1 MTSARPYSMM
11 LPLWLAA
18 IAMATGPLCGSS
30 LADERPARPNFVII
44 NIDDLGYADI
54 GPFGGKH
61 ATPNLDR
68 MAKEG
73 RRLTSHYAAPV
84 CSPSRASLLTG
95 CYPKRVL
102 PIPHVL
108 FPAAAVGLHP
118 DEVTVAELLREQG
131 YATACIGKWHVGDQ
145 PEFLPT
151 RQGFDYYYG
160 LPYSND
166 MGTAQDG
173 SKSNFGQPLPQPR
186 RNVTAADNPPD
197 GTGLRGSAQTPLPL
211 LENET
216 VIERVRAEEQAEI
229 TRRYTERA
237 VKFIREHREK
247 PFFLY
252 LPHTAVHFPLYPHA
266 EFRGRSSGGLF
277 GDWVQEVDWS
287 VGQVLDT
294 LRELKLAENT
304 LVIFTSDNGGSIR
317 HGSNNEPLRG
327 QKGDTFEGGIRV
339 PTIAWWPGV
348 VPSGTSADE
357 ITTTMDV
364 LPTLVHLAGGSLPQ
378 GRRIDGVNVWPVL
391 SDKVDKEPPR
401 TEFYYFRGLD
411 LRAVRSGPWK
421 LDLRSRELYHLENDL
436 GEKTNVAAQH
446 PDVVQRFLALVQKMD
461 GDLGAS
467 GIGPGC
473 RKLGRVDRALPL
485 IDHDGTIHPGLKKP

>member
-1 MTSARPYSMM
+1 MTSARPYPIW

-18 IAMATGPLCGSS
+18 LAIAAGPLCDRG

-54 GPFGGKH
+54 GPFGGRH
-61 ATPNLDR
+61 PTPNLDR

-108 FPAAAVGLHP
+108 FPDSAVGLHP
-118 DEVTVAELLREQG
+118 DEVTVAEVLRGQG
-131 YATACIGKWHVGDQ
+131 YATACIGKWHLGDQ

-151 RQGFDYYYG
+151 RQGFDYYFG

-166 MGTAQDG
+166 MGPAEDG
-173 SKSNFGQPLPQPR
+173 SKSNFGQPLPRPRNNQLPQRQEDGVRGLAQP
-186 RNVTAADNPPD
+186 
-197 GTGLRGSAQTPLPL
+197 PLPL

-216 VIERVRAEEQAEI
+216 VIERVRGPEQTQL
-229 TRRYTERA
+229 TRQYTERA
-237 VKFIREHREK
+237 VQFIREHRDE

-252 LPHTAVHFPLYPHA
+252 LPHTAVHFPLYPH
-266 EFRGRSSGGLF
+266 EDFRGRSQNGLF
-277 GDWVQEVDWS
+277 GDWVMEVDWS

-294 LRELKLAENT
+294 LRELKLAEKT
-304 LVIFTSDNGGSIR
+304 LVIFTSDNGGAIR
-317 HGSNNEPLRG
+317 HGSSNEPLRG
-327 QKGDTFEGGIRV
+327 GKGDTFEGGIRV

-348 VPSGTSADE
+348 VPAGTSAHE
-357 ITTTMDV
+357 ITSTMDV
-364 LPTLVHLAGGSLPQ
+364 LPTLAYLAGGSLPQ
-378 GRRIDGVNVWPVL
+378 DRRIDGVNVWPVIAGTA
-391 SDKVDKEPPR
+391 DKEPPR

-421 LDLRSRELYHLENDL
+421 LDLRSGELYHLENDL

-446 PDVVQRFLALVQKMD
+446 PDVVQRLKELAAKMEA
-461 GDLGAS
+461 DLGTT

-473 RKLGRVDRALPL
+473 RPLGRVENPLPL
-485 IDHDGTIHPGLKKP
+485 ISNDGTIRPGFEGKKP

>member
-1 MTSARPYSMM
+1 MTSARPNPSWSF
-11 LPLWLAA
+11 WLAA
-18 IAMATGPLCGSS
+18 LALAAGPLC
-30 LADERPARPNFVII
+30 ADGLGDDRPARPNFVII
-44 NIDDLGYADI
+44 NIDDLGYGDV

-61 ATPNLDR
+61 PTPNLDR

-108 FPAAAVGLHP
+108 FPASAVGLHP

-131 YATACIGKWHVGDQ
+131 YATACIGKWHLGDQ

-151 RQGFDYYYG
+151 RQGFDYYFG

-166 MGTAQDG
+166 MGPAEDG
-173 SKSNFGQPLPQPR
+173 AKSSFGQTVRRPRNNQQPQR
-186 RNVTAADNPPD
+186 DEA
-197 GTGLRGSAQTPLPL
+197 GIRGFEQPPLPL

-216 VIERVRAEEQAEI
+216 VIERVRGPEQTQL
-229 TRRYTERA
+229 TRRYTEKA
-237 VKFIREHREK
+237 VKFIREHRDR
-247 PFFLY
+247 PFFVY
-252 LPHTAVHFPLYPHA
+252 LPHTAVHFPLYPH
-266 EFRGRSSGGLF
+266 EDFRGRSQAGLF
-277 GDWVQEVDWS
+277 GDWVMEVDWS

-294 LRELKLAENT
+294 LRELNLAEKT
-304 LVIFTSDNGGSIR
+304 LVIFTSDNGGAPQ
-317 HGSNNEPLRG
+317 HGASNSPLRG
-327 QKGDTFEGGIRV
+327 RKGDTFEGGIRV

-348 VPSGTSADE
+348 VPAGTSTGE

-364 LPTLVHLAGGSLPQ
+364 LPTLVHLAGGSLPRD
-378 GRRIDGVNVWPVL
+378 RRIDGVNVWPVIAGTA
-391 SDKVDKEPPR
+391 DKQPPR
-401 TEFYYFRGLD
+401 TEFYYFRGLE

-421 LDLRSRELYHLENDL
+421 LDLHSGELYHLERDL
-436 GEKTNVAAQH
+436 GEMTNVAAQH
-446 PDVVQRFLALVQKMD
+446 PDVVQHLKALAAKMES
-461 GDLGAS
+461 DLGTT

-473 RKLGRVDRALPL
+473 RPLGRVESPLPL
-485 IDHDGTIHPGLKKP
+485 ISQDGTIRRGFEAK

>member
-1 MTSARPYSMM
+1 MTSARPNRFW

-18 IAMATGPLCGSS
+18 LSIAAGPFCGSG

-54 GPFGGKH
+54 GPFGGRH
-61 ATPNLDR
+61 PTPNLDR

-108 FPAAAVGLHP
+108 FPASAVGLHP

-131 YATACIGKWHVGDQ
+131 YATACIGKWHLGDQ

-151 RQGFDYYYG
+151 RQGFDQYFG

-166 MGTAQDG
+166 MGPAEDG
-173 SKSNFGQPLPQPR
+173 TKSNFGRPLPKPR

-197 GTGLRGSAQTPLPL
+197 GTGLRGNAQTPLPL

-216 VIERVRAEEQAEI
+216 VIQRIRGPEQTQL

-237 VKFIREHREK
+237 VQFIRDHRET

-252 LPHTAVHFPLYPHA
+252 LPHTAVHFPLYPH
-266 EFRGRSSGGLF
+266 EDFRGRSGSGLF

-304 LVIFTSDNGGSIR
+304 LVIFTSDNGGAIR
-317 HGSNNEPLRG
+317 QGSNNGPLRG
-327 QKGDTFEGGIRV
+327 GKGDTFEGGIRV

-348 VPSGTSADE
+348 VPAGTSADQ

-364 LPTLVHLAGGSLPQ
+364 LPTLVHLAGGLLPP
-378 GRRIDGVNVWPVL
+378 RLRIDGVNVWPVL
-391 SDKVDKEPPR
+391 AGAADKAPPR
-401 TEFYYFRGLD
+401 TLFYYFRGLD

-421 LDLRSRELYHLENDL
+421 LDLRTGELYHLEDDL
-436 GEKTNVAAQH
+436 GETTNVAAEH
-446 PDVVQRFLALVQKMD
+446 PDIVEKLKALAAQMES
-461 GDLGAS
+461 DLGTT
-467 GIGPGC
+467 GTGPGC
-473 RKLGRVDRALPL
+473 RKLGRVDRPLPL
-485 IDHDGTIHPGLKKP
+485 IDHDGTIRAGFGPK